1 MSKLSNCLY
10 MIELLHARE
19 KMKISELAEL
29 LEVKERMVRIYRDD
43 IEMAGIKIET
53 TKGRDGGYSLS
64 NTSLFPIKNMSQQE
78 LDALTFSIQK
88 LVSKGNDI
96 YAKDAQV
103 ALDKLNA
110 AGKVKTNK
118 DRHIYFIQRS
128 KPNYTFSNENQKY
141 VQLQEALFTRRKV
154 RIQYEKRFGERSERI
169 IDPYGF
175 VHYNEFFYCLALCN
189 DKKEKRMFKL
199 SRIKNIRVLYDTYEI
214 PTDFDIR
221 EEFPKLGIVKESL
234 EVELLIY
241 PPFAA
246 SVPESIW
253 GENQKIDHN
262 EDGSILFRAT
272 MSGKESIKKWVLGM
286 GASVRVLEPR
296 ELREEVVEEGRKLL
310 EMYGL
315 KLKVTL

>member
-1 MSKLSNCLY
+1 
-10 MIELLHARE
+10 MIELLHARG

-43 IEMAGIKIET
+43 IEMAGIKIDT

-78 LDALTFSIQK
+78 MDALTFSIQK

-96 YAKDAQV
+96 YSKDAQV

-110 AGKVKTNK
+110 VRKVETNK
-118 DRHIYFIQRS
+118 DRHIYFVQRS
-128 KPNYTFSNENQKY
+128 KPNYEFSNENQKY

-154 RIQYEKRFGERSERI
+154 KIQYEKRFGERSERI

-175 VHYNEFFYCLALCN
+175 VHYNEFFYCLAMCN

-199 SRIKNIRVLYDTYEI
+199 SRMKDIRILYDTYKI
-214 PTDFDIR
+214 PDNFDIR
-221 EEFPKLGIVKESL
+221 EEFPKFGLMKEPL

-241 PPFAA
+241 PPFAV

-253 GENQKIDHN
+253 GENQKIEHN
-262 EDGSILFRAT
+262 DDGSILFRAT
-272 MSGKESIKKWVLGM
+272 MSGKESIKKWILGM
-286 GASVRVLEPR
+286 GAAV
-296 ELREEVVEEGRKLL
+296 EVIKPDSFRDDMIKEGRKLL
-310 EMYGL
+310 
-315 KLKVTL
+315 KLYEK

>member
-1 MSKLSNCLY
+1 
-10 MIELLHARE
+10 MIELLHARG

-43 IEMAGIKIET
+43 IEMAGIKIDT

-78 LDALTFSIQK
+78 MDALTFSIQK

-96 YAKDAQV
+96 YSKDAQV

-110 AGKVKTNK
+110 VRKVETNK
-118 DRHIYFIQRS
+118 DRHIYFVQRS
-128 KPNYTFSNENQKY
+128 KPNYEFSNENQKY

-154 RIQYEKRFGERSERI
+154 KIQYEKRFGERSERI

-175 VHYNEFFYCLALCN
+175 VHYNEFFYCLAMCN

-199 SRIKNIRVLYDTYEI
+199 SRMKDIRILYDTYKI
-214 PTDFDIR
+214 PDNFDIR
-221 EEFPKLGIVKESL
+221 EEFPKFGLMKEPL

-241 PPFAA
+241 SPFAV

-253 GENQKIDHN
+253 GENQKIEHN
-262 EDGSILFRAT
+262 DDGSIIFRAT
-272 MSGKESIKKWVLGM
+272 MSGKESIKKWILGM
-286 GASVRVLEPR
+286 GAAV
-296 ELREEVVEEGRKLL
+296 EVIKPDSFRDDMIKEGRKLL
-310 EMYGL
+310 
-315 KLKVTL
+315 KLYEK

>member
-10 MIELLHARE
+10 MIELLHARG

-43 IEMAGIKIET
+43 IEMAGIKIDT

-78 LDALTFSIQK
+78 MDALTFSIQK

-96 YAKDAQV
+96 YSKDAQV

-110 AGKVKTNK
+110 VRKVETNK
-118 DRHIYFIQRS
+118 DRHIYFVQRS
-128 KPNYTFSNENQKY
+128 KPNYEFSNENQKY

-154 RIQYEKRFGERSERI
+154 KIQYEKRFGERSERI

-175 VHYNEFFYCLALCN
+175 VHYNEFFYCLAMCN

-199 SRIKNIRVLYDTYEI
+199 SRMKDIRILYDTYKI
-214 PTDFDIR
+214 PDNFDIR
-221 EEFPKLGIVKESL
+221 EEFPKFGLMKEPL

-253 GENQKIDHN
+253 GENQKIEHN
-262 EDGSILFRAT
+262 NDSSILFRAT
-272 MSGKESIKKWVLGM
+272 MSGKESIKKWILGM
-286 GASVRVLEPR
+286 GAAV
-296 ELREEVVEEGRKLL
+296 EVIKPDSFRDDMIKEGRKLL
-310 EMYGL
+310 
-315 KLKVTL
+315 KLYEK

>member
-1 MSKLSNCLY
+1 
-10 MIELLHARE
+10 MIELLHARG

-43 IEMAGIKIET
+43 IEMAGIKIDT

-78 LDALTFSIQK
+78 MDALTFSIQK

-96 YAKDAQV
+96 YSKDAQV

-110 AGKVKTNK
+110 VRKVETNK
-118 DRHIYFIQRS
+118 DRHIYFVQRS
-128 KPNYTFSNENQKY
+128 KPNYEFSNENQKY

-154 RIQYEKRFGERSERI
+154 KIQYEKRFGERSKRI

-175 VHYNEFFYCLALCN
+175 VHYNEFFYCLAMCN

-199 SRIKNIRVLYDTYEI
+199 SRMKDIRILYDTYKI
-214 PTDFDIR
+214 PDNFDIR
-221 EEFPKLGIVKESL
+221 EEFPKFGLMKEPL

-241 PPFAA
+241 PPFAV

-253 GENQKIDHN
+253 GENQKIEHN
-262 EDGSILFRAT
+262 DDGSILFRAT
-272 MSGKESIKKWVLGM
+272 MSGKESIKKWILGM
-286 GASVRVLEPR
+286 GAAV
-296 ELREEVVEEGRKLL
+296 EVIKPDSFRDDMIKEGRKLL
-310 EMYGL
+310 
-315 KLKVTL
+315 KLYEK

>member
-10 MIELLHARE
+10 MIELLHARG

-43 IEMAGIKIET
+43 IEMAGIKIDT

-78 LDALTFSIQK
+78 MDALIFSIRK

-96 YAKDAQV
+96 YSKDAQV

-110 AGKVKTNK
+110 VRKVETNK
-118 DRHIYFIQRS
+118 DRHIYFVQRS
-128 KPNYTFSNENQKY
+128 KPNYEFSNENQKY

-154 RIQYEKRFGERSERI
+154 KIQYEKRFGERSERI

-175 VHYNEFFYCLALCN
+175 VHYNEFFYCLAMCN

-199 SRIKNIRVLYDTYEI
+199 SRMKDIRLLYDTYKI
-214 PTDFDIR
+214 PDNFDIR
-221 EEFPKLGIVKESL
+221 EEFPKFGLMKEPL

-241 PPFAA
+241 PPFAV

-253 GENQKIDHN
+253 GENQKIEHN
-262 EDGSILFRAT
+262 DDGSILFRAT
-272 MSGKESIKKWVLGM
+272 MSGKESIKKWILGM
-286 GASVRVLEPR
+286 GAAV
-296 ELREEVVEEGRKLL
+296 EVIKPDSFRDDMIKEGRKLL
-310 EMYGL
+310 
-315 KLKVTL
+315 KLYEK

>member
-10 MIELLHARE
+10 MIELLHARG

-43 IEMAGIKIET
+43 IEMAGIKIDT

-78 LDALTFSIQK
+78 MDALTFSIQK

-96 YAKDAQV
+96 YSKDAQV

-110 AGKVKTNK
+110 VRKVETNK
-118 DRHIYFIQRS
+118 DRHIYFVQRS
-128 KPNYTFSNENQKY
+128 KPNYEFSNENQKY

-154 RIQYEKRFGERSERI
+154 KIQYEKRFGERSERI

-175 VHYNEFFYCLALCN
+175 VHYNEFFYCLAMCN
-189 DKKEKRMFKL
+189 DKKKKRMFKL
-199 SRIKNIRVLYDTYEI
+199 SRMKDIRILYDTYKI
-214 PTDFDIR
+214 PDNFDIR
-221 EEFPKLGIVKESL
+221 EEFPKFGLMKEPL

-253 GENQKIDHN
+253 GENQKIEHN
-262 EDGSILFRAT
+262 NDGSILFRAT
-272 MSGKESIKKWVLGM
+272 MSGKESIKKWILGM
-286 GASVRVLEPR
+286 GAAV
-296 ELREEVVEEGRKLL
+296 EVIKPDSFRDDMIKEGRKLL
-310 EMYGL
+310 
-315 KLKVTL
+315 KLYEK

>member
-1 MSKLSNCLY
+1 
-10 MIELLHARE
+10 
-19 KMKISELAEL
+19 MKICELAEL

-43 IEMAGIKIET
+43 IEMAGIKIDT
-53 TKGRDGGYSLS
+53 IKGRDGGYSLS

-78 LDALTFSIQK
+78 MDALTFSIQK

-96 YAKDAQV
+96 YSKDAQV

-110 AGKVKTNK
+110 VRKVETNK
-118 DRHIYFIQRS
+118 DRHIYFVQRS
-128 KPNYTFSNENQKY
+128 KPNYEFSNENQKY

-154 RIQYEKRFGERSERI
+154 KIQYEKRFGERSERI

-175 VHYNEFFYCLALCN
+175 VHYNEFFYCLAMCN

-199 SRIKNIRVLYDTYEI
+199 SRMKDIRILYDTYKI
-214 PTDFDIR
+214 PDNFDIR
-221 EEFPKLGIVKESL
+221 EEFPKFGLMKEPL

-253 GENQKIDHN
+253 GENQKIEHN
-262 EDGSILFRAT
+262 NDGSILFRAT
-272 MSGKESIKKWVLGM
+272 MSGKESIKKWILGM
-286 GASVRVLEPR
+286 GAAV
-296 ELREEVVEEGRKLL
+296 EVIKPDSFRDDMIKEGRKLL
-310 EMYGL
+310 
-315 KLKVTL
+315 KLYEK

>member
-1 MSKLSNCLY
+1 
-10 MIELLHARE
+10 MIELLHARG

-43 IEMAGIKIET
+43 IEMAGIKIDT

-78 LDALTFSIQK
+78 MDALTFSIQK

-96 YAKDAQV
+96 YSKDAQV

-110 AGKVKTNK
+110 VRKVETNK
-118 DRHIYFIQRS
+118 DRHIYFVQRS
-128 KPNYTFSNENQKY
+128 KPNYEFSNENQKY

-154 RIQYEKRFGERSERI
+154 KIQYEKRFGERSERI

-175 VHYNEFFYCLALCN
+175 VHYNEFFYCLAMCN
-189 DKKEKRMFKL
+189 DKKKKRMFKL
-199 SRIKNIRVLYDTYEI
+199 SRMKDIRILYDTYKI
-214 PTDFDIR
+214 PDNFDIR
-221 EEFPKLGIVKESL
+221 EEFPKFGLMKEPL

-253 GENQKIDHN
+253 GENQKIEHN
-262 EDGSILFRAT
+262 NDGSILFRAT
-272 MSGKESIKKWVLGM
+272 MSGKESIKKWILGM
-286 GASVRVLEPR
+286 GAAV
-296 ELREEVVEEGRKLL
+296 EVIKPDSFRDDMIKEGRKLL
-310 EMYGL
+310 
-315 KLKVTL
+315 KLYEK

>member
-10 MIELLHARE
+10 MIELLHARG

-43 IEMAGIKIET
+43 IEMAGIKIDT

-78 LDALTFSIQK
+78 IDALTFSIQK

-110 AGKVKTNK
+110 VRKVETNK
-118 DRHIYFIQRS
+118 DRHIYFVQRS
-128 KPNYTFSNENQKY
+128 KPNYEFSNENQKY

-154 RIQYEKRFGERSERI
+154 KIQYEKRFGERSERI

-199 SRIKNIRVLYDTYEI
+199 SRMKDIRILYDTYKI
-214 PTDFDIR
+214 PDNFDIR
-221 EEFPKLGIVKESL
+221 EEFPKFGLMKEPL

-253 GENQKIDHN
+253 GENQKIEHN
-262 EDGSILFRAT
+262 NDGSILFRAT
-272 MSGKESIKKWVLGM
+272 MSGKESIKKWILGM
-286 GASVRVLEPR
+286 GAAV
-296 ELREEVVEEGRKLL
+296 EVIKPDSFRDDMIKEGRKLL
-310 EMYGL
+310 
-315 KLKVTL
+315 KLYEK

>member
-1 MSKLSNCLY
+1 
-10 MIELLHARE
+10 MIELLHARG

-43 IEMAGIKIET
+43 IEMAGIKIDT

-78 LDALTFSIQK
+78 MDALIFSIRK

-96 YAKDAQV
+96 YSKDAQV

-110 AGKVKTNK
+110 VRKVETNK
-118 DRHIYFIQRS
+118 DRHIYFVQRS
-128 KPNYTFSNENQKY
+128 KPNYEFSNENQKY
-141 VQLQEALFTRRKV
+141 VQLQEALFTRRKLK
-154 RIQYEKRFGERSERI
+154 IQYEKRFGERSERI

-175 VHYNEFFYCLALCN
+175 VHYNEFFYCLAMCN

-199 SRIKNIRVLYDTYEI
+199 SRMKDIRLLYDTYKI
-214 PTDFDIR
+214 PDNFDIR
-221 EEFPKLGIVKESL
+221 EEFPKFGLMKEPL

-241 PPFAA
+241 PPFAV

-253 GENQKIDHN
+253 GENQKIEHN
-262 EDGSILFRAT
+262 DDGSILFRAT
-272 MSGKESIKKWVLGM
+272 MSGKESIKKWILGM
-286 GASVRVLEPR
+286 GAAV
-296 ELREEVVEEGRKLL
+296 EVIKPDSFRDDMIKEGRKLL
-310 EMYGL
+310 
-315 KLKVTL
+315 KLYEK

>member
-110 AGKVKTNK
+110 VRKVETNK
-118 DRHIYFIQRS
+118 DRHIYFVQRS

-141 VQLQEALFTRRKV
+141 VQLQEALFIRRKV

-199 SRIKNIRVLYDTYEI
+199 SRIKDIRVLYDTYEI
-214 PTDFDIR
+214 PTNFDIR
-221 EEFPKLGIVKESL
+221 AEFPKLGIVKESL
-234 EVELLIY
+234 EVKLLIY

-262 EDGSILFRAT
+262 DDGSILFRAT
-272 MSGKESIKKWVLGM
+272 MSGKESIKKWILGM
-286 GASVRVLEPR
+286 GASVRVVEPK
-296 ELREEVVEEGRKLL
+296 ELREEVIEEGRKLIAL
-310 EMYGL
+310 YGG
-315 KLKVTL
+315 

>member
-1 MSKLSNCLY
+1 
-10 MIELLHARE
+10 MIELLHARG
-19 KMKISELAEL
+19 KMKICELAEL

-43 IEMAGIKIET
+43 IEMAGIKIDT

-78 LDALTFSIQK
+78 MDALTFSIQK

-110 AGKVKTNK
+110 VRKVETNK
-118 DRHIYFIQRS
+118 DRHIYFVQRS
-128 KPNYTFSNENQKY
+128 KPNYEFSNENQKY

-154 RIQYEKRFGERSERI
+154 KIQYEKRFGERSERI

-175 VHYNEFFYCLALCN
+175 VHYNEFFYCLAMCN

-199 SRIKNIRVLYDTYEI
+199 SRMKDIRILYDTYKI
-214 PTDFDIR
+214 PDNFDIR
-221 EEFPKLGIVKESL
+221 EEFPKFGLMKEPL

-253 GENQKIDHN
+253 GENQKIEHN
-262 EDGSILFRAT
+262 NDGSILFRAT
-272 MSGKESIKKWVLGM
+272 MSGKESIKKWILGM
-286 GASVRVLEPR
+286 GAAV
-296 ELREEVVEEGRKLL
+296 EVIKPDSFRDDMIKEGRKLL
-310 EMYGL
+310 
-315 KLKVTL
+315 KLYEK

>member
-10 MIELLHARE
+10 MIELLHARG

-43 IEMAGIKIET
+43 IEMAGIKIDT

-78 LDALTFSIQK
+78 MDALTFSIQK

-96 YAKDAQV
+96 YSKDAQV

-110 AGKVKTNK
+110 VRKVETNK
-118 DRHIYFIQRS
+118 DRHIYFVQRS
-128 KPNYTFSNENQKY
+128 KPNYEFSNENQKY
-141 VQLQEALFTRRKV
+141 VQLQEALFTRCKV
-154 RIQYEKRFGERSERI
+154 KIQYEKRFGERSERI

-175 VHYNEFFYCLALCN
+175 VHYNEFFYCLAMCN

-199 SRIKNIRVLYDTYEI
+199 SRMKDIRILYDTYKI
-214 PTDFDIR
+214 PDNFDIR
-221 EEFPKLGIVKESL
+221 EEFPKFGLMKEPL

-253 GENQKIDHN
+253 GENQKIEHN
-262 EDGSILFRAT
+262 NDGSILFRAT
-272 MSGKESIKKWVLGM
+272 MSGKESIKKWILGM
-286 GASVRVLEPR
+286 GAAV
-296 ELREEVVEEGRKLL
+296 EVIKPDSFRDDMIKEGRKLL
-310 EMYGL
+310 
-315 KLKVTL
+315 KLYEK

>member
-10 MIELLHARE
+10 MIELLHARG

-43 IEMAGIKIET
+43 IEMAGIKIDT

-78 LDALTFSIQK
+78 MDALTFSIQK

-96 YAKDAQV
+96 YSRDAQV

-110 AGKVKTNK
+110 VRKVETNK
-118 DRHIYFIQRS
+118 DRHIYFVQRS
-128 KPNYTFSNENQKY
+128 KPNYEFSNENQKY

-154 RIQYEKRFGERSERI
+154 KIQYEKRFGERSERI

-175 VHYNEFFYCLALCN
+175 VHYNEFFYCLAMCN

-199 SRIKNIRVLYDTYEI
+199 SRMKDIRILYDTYKI
-214 PTDFDIR
+214 PDNFDIR
-221 EEFPKLGIVKESL
+221 EEFPKFGLMKEPL

-253 GENQKIDHN
+253 GENQKIEHN
-262 EDGSILFRAT
+262 NDGSILFRAT
-272 MSGKESIKKWVLGM
+272 MSGKESIKKWILGM
-286 GASVRVLEPR
+286 GAAV
-296 ELREEVVEEGRKLL
+296 EVIKPDNFRDDMIKEGRKLL
-310 EMYGL
+310 
-315 KLKVTL
+315 KLYEK

>member
-1 MSKLSNCLY
+1 
-10 MIELLHARE
+10 MIELLHARG

-43 IEMAGIKIET
+43 IEMAGIKIDT

-78 LDALTFSIQK
+78 MDALTFSIQK

-96 YAKDAQV
+96 YSRDAQV

-110 AGKVKTNK
+110 VRKVETNK
-118 DRHIYFIQRS
+118 DRHIYFVQRS
-128 KPNYTFSNENQKY
+128 KPNYEFSNENQKY

-154 RIQYEKRFGERSERI
+154 KIQYEKRFGERSERI

-175 VHYNEFFYCLALCN
+175 VHYNEFFYCLAMCN

-199 SRIKNIRVLYDTYEI
+199 SRMKDIRILYDTYKI
-214 PTDFDIR
+214 PDNFDIR
-221 EEFPKLGIVKESL
+221 EEFPKFGLMKEPL

-253 GENQKIDHN
+253 GENQKIEHN
-262 EDGSILFRAT
+262 NDGSILFRAT
-272 MSGKESIKKWVLGM
+272 MSGKESIKKWILGM
-286 GASVRVLEPR
+286 GAAV
-296 ELREEVVEEGRKLL
+296 EVIKPDNFRDDMIKEGRKLL
-310 EMYGL
+310 
-315 KLKVTL
+315 KLYEK

>member
-110 AGKVKTNK
+110 VRKVETNK
-118 DRHIYFIQRS
+118 DRHIYFVQRS

-199 SRIKNIRVLYDTYEI
+199 SRIKDIRVLYDTYEI
-214 PTDFDIR
+214 PTNFDIR
-221 EEFPKLGIVKESL
+221 AEFPKLGIVKESL
-234 EVELLIY
+234 EVKLLIY

-262 EDGSILFRAT
+262 DDGSILFRAT
-272 MSGKESIKKWVLGM
+272 MSGKESIKKWILGM
-286 GASVRVLEPR
+286 GASVRVVEPR
-296 ELREEVVEEGRKLL
+296 KLREEVIEEGRKLIAL
-310 EMYGL
+310 YG
-315 KLKVTL
+315 V

>member
-10 MIELLHARE
+10 MIELLHARG
-19 KMKISELAEL
+19 KMKICELAEL

-43 IEMAGIKIET
+43 IEMAGIKIDT

-78 LDALTFSIQK
+78 MDALTFSIQK

-110 AGKVKTNK
+110 VRKVETNK
-118 DRHIYFIQRS
+118 DRHIYFVQRS
-128 KPNYTFSNENQKY
+128 KPNYEFSNENQKY

-154 RIQYEKRFGERSERI
+154 KIQYEKRFGERSERI

-175 VHYNEFFYCLALCN
+175 VHYNEFFYCLAMCN

-199 SRIKNIRVLYDTYEI
+199 SRMKDIRILYDTYKI
-214 PTDFDIR
+214 PDNFDIR
-221 EEFPKLGIVKESL
+221 EEFPKFGLMKEPL

-253 GENQKIDHN
+253 GENQKIEHN
-262 EDGSILFRAT
+262 NDGSILFRAT
-272 MSGKESIKKWVLGM
+272 MSGKESIKKWILGM
-286 GASVRVLEPR
+286 GAAV
-296 ELREEVVEEGRKLL
+296 EVIKPDSFRDDMIKEGRKLL
-310 EMYGL
+310 
-315 KLKVTL
+315 KLYEK